1 MNTCEAA
8 VSFLEDFW
16 SIAMGCSLYTGIG
29 IIKLLIFTAFNSKTF
44 TIIINMS
51 TVCAKL
57 AGKVDPVWNG

>member
-1 MNTCEAA
+1 
-8 VSFLEDFW
+8 
-16 SIAMGCSLYTGIG
+16 MGCSLYTGIG

-57 AGKVDPVWNG
+57 VGKGRSRGGGGMDD